1 MRREDIDSCECVAEL
16 HDAYRELSLREYG
29 RGEAGL
35 ASVLPLVQRLQDKDT
50 YTNLDFPIF
59 HVPAFS
65 VEVGDDLEDGER
77 ECPDERD

>member
-1 MRREDIDSCECVAEL
+1 M
-16 HDAYRELSLREYG
+16 
-29 RGEAGL
+29 
-35 ASVLPLVQRLQDKDT
+35 ASVLPLAHSDYSRTKIH
-50 YTNLDFPIF
+50 TNSDFPIF